1 MKKTYIIFNIL
12 FLHVIA
18 FSYSIAQT
26 PAFNLRAMNFVYTD
40 SIGLNGI
47 DALKFDLYIQHTNP
61 GVSGPFEYALGQYY
75 FNINGALG
83 VTSDFNYYIVPGS
96 TTFCNVNAIPRNP
109 TFISPD
115 ATSPTGASL
124 KLNSNATLES
134 GNGPIILSSSP
145 GTRVCTMK
153 FKKKSGV
160 FPIVPLSLNW
170 RLANPNPFTKIFANI
185 SNMISD
191 ISTQGIYS
199 IDTTSSIVTLI
210 SPSNNSI
217 YNPVSMTLIWKKF
230 RNPFKYILNIYSDS
244 LLSDLVYNYQN
255 LTDTFKT
262 VGVFNSNSRYYWRVG
277 AKDTAGEIY
286 YSQIF
291 SFRTIPLKYLSVKLL
306 FEGMYYPLFNQL
318 SRKDTVKTYIRQS
331 YLPYSII
338 DSAKSVIDS
347 LSFRGLFKFLNVP
360 TGTYY
365 ITVKH
370 FNSIETW
377 CKSGGTQML
386 ITDTTF
392 YDFTTSISQAYGNN
406 LKLKSGKYCI
416 YGGDVDQDGVI
427 DASDL
432 SLVDNDVIN
441 GVSGYVNTDVT
452 GDNYVD
458 AQDVSQIDNNSLN
471 FVGVVIP

>member
-1 MKKTYIIFNIL
+1 
-12 FLHVIA
+12 
-18 FSYSIAQT
+18 
-26 PAFNLRAMNFVYTD
+26 
-40 SIGLNGI
+40 
-47 DALKFDLYIQHTNP
+47 
-61 GVSGPFEYALGQYY
+61 
-75 FNINGALG
+75 
-83 VTSDFNYYIVPGS
+83 
-96 TTFCNVNAIPRNP
+96 
-109 TFISPD
+109 
-115 ATSPTGASL
+115 
-124 KLNSNATLES
+124 
-134 GNGPIILSSSP
+134 
-145 GTRVCTMK
+145 
-153 FKKKSGV
+153 
-160 FPIVPLSLNW
+160 
-170 RLANPNPFTKIFANI
+170 
-185 SNMISD
+185 
-191 ISTQGIYS
+191 
-199 IDTTSSIVTLI
+199 
-210 SPSNNSI
+210 
-217 YNPVSMTLIWKKF
+217 
-230 RNPFKYILNIYSDS
+230 
-244 LLSDLVYNYQN
+244 
-255 LTDTFKT
+255 
-262 VGVFNSNSRYYWRVG
+262 
-277 AKDTAGEIY
+277 
-286 YSQIF
+286 
-291 SFRTIPLKYLSVKLL
+291 
-306 FEGMYYPLFNQL
+306 MYYPLFNQL